1 METMKWITSFSRE
14 NSETEIA
21 WGRSKMAEQPVSSS
35 RATLIM
41 GSERKLRVPTS
52 AELVGTELVGAEYVG
67 AEYVWDEWPR
77 LRGRFERCKSRE
89 GTTGQFM
96 IRLQ

>member
-1 METMKWITSFSRE
+1 
-14 NSETEIA
+14 
-21 WGRSKMAEQPVSSS
+21 
-35 RATLIM
+35 M

-52 AELVGTELVGAEYVG
+52 AELVGTELVGTELVGAEYVG